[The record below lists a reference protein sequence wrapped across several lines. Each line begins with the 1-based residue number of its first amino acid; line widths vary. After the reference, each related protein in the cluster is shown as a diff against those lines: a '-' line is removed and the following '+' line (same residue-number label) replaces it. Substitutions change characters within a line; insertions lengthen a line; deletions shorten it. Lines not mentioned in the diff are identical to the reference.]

1 MTKQT
6 LSYQLFETPVGQTG
20 VVWSSAGNPK
30 ILKIYLPEKG
40 LLKSIRSEFPD
51 AVAGEPRAAMKIRD
65 LVMKWFEGT
74 DWRFGSNRLTQGCCY
89 EFQKKVLTG
98 TALVKRG
105 KVITYGRLAEKIGD
119 RGAAR
124 AVGTALGR
132 NPFPLVIPCHR
143 VVRADGSLGGF
154 GGGLPMKRRLLE
166 MEGVQF
172 DRRGRVKPDYICR

>member
-1 MTKQT
+1 MKPT
-6 LSYQLFETPVGQTG
+6 LFYQLFETPVGQTG
-20 VVWSSAGNPK
+20 IVWSSAAKPK
-30 ILKIYLPEKG
+30 ILRIYLPEKG

-51 AVAGEPRAAMKIRD
+51 AVAEGSRTAAEIRS
-65 LVMKWFEGT
+65 LIMKWFEGT
-74 DWRFGSNRLTQGCCY
+74 DWKFGSDRLTQGCCY

-98 TALVKRG
+98 TAAVRRG
-105 KVITYGRLAEKIGD
+105 KVTTYGRLAEKIGD

-154 GGGLPMKRRLLE
+154 GGGLPMKRKLLE

-172 DRRGRVKPDYICR
+172 DRCGRVKPDCICR